1 MSGVIAC
8 QVPEISAGTHVNPG
22 FWNGYDELA
31 VAIPQ
36 VTLKHNEVI
45 VVLVFVTVFVS
56 MTTMLGQDIETGN
69 AERGVTILYE
79 RGYISSALKHH
90 LQIW

>member
-45 VVLVFVTVFVS
+45 VVMVFVTFFVS
-56 MTTMLGQDIETGN
+56 MTTMLGQDIVTRN
-69 AERGVTILYE
+69 AERRVTILYE
-79 RGYISSALKHH
+79 RGYIGSALKHH